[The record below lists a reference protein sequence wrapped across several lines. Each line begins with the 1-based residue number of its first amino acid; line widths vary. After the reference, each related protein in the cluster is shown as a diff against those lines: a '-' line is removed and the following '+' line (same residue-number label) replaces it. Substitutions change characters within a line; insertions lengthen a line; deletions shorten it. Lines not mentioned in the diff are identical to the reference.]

1 MACSPLRT
9 SSIRLITV
17 GCSMSRSRPRNST
30 AAHSPAS
37 GLSPW
42 MASPVPVL
50 TGLTKLKPFI
60 EDPATAVASPQG
72 LGSTD
77 HDLELQLRKRGI
89 SKVVLCGMLAYL

>member
-1 MACSPLRT
+1 
-9 SSIRLITV
+9 
-17 GCSMSRSRPRNST
+17 
-30 AAHSPAS
+30 
-37 GLSPW
+37 

-89 SKVVLCGMLAYL
+89 SKVVLREAILRDDLEWRYWSKPQILVRVGPYH